1 MKYNVAILGSTG
13 SIGYST
19 LLSLKNK
26 KNFKI
31 ELLTTKSNSIK
42 ILKQA
47 LKFQVKNVIISDKK
61 KYLKYKEIFKEKKIN
76 LYFGLENIQ
85 NIVKK
90 NILYYKCY
98 HRNRWFGAYTSNNT
112 IFKNILI
119 ANKESLFVAGKSY
132 RKN

>member
-31 ELLTTKSNSIK
+31 ELLTTKSNAIK

-90 NILYYKCY
+90 KYLIL
-98 HRNRWFGAYTSNNT
+98 
-112 IFKNILI
+112 
-119 ANKESLFVAGKSY
+119 
-132 RKN
+132 